1 MSDLRLYVLTAYNS
15 PTIYAYGS
23 REQAERYAEYLDGE
37 RTHNLYQVEEPEE
50 EDIEYVAAHPEAVV
64 DLQAVLDLIREG
76 LDALPGAAQ
85 QVYGGWI
92 WITDGGVE
100 HAWSKRSTRTGCEAI
115 VLAVTARL
123 GDHVL
128 REHDSLDVEDAS

>member
-1 MSDLRLYVLTAYNS
+1 MNYLYVLTAYNN

-23 REQAERYAEYLDGE
+23 REQAERYAEYLDGG

-50 EDIEYVAAHPEAVV
+50 EDYVAAHPEAVI
-64 DLQAVLDLIREG
+64 DLQAELDLIREC

-100 HAWSKRSTRTGCEAI
+100 HAWSKRSTRTACEA
-115 VLAVTARL
+115 AVMDVVMRN

-128 REHDSLDVEDAS
+128 REHDSLDDEVQS